1 MPHVAKHSWLP
12 GAVIKARMAVAE
24 APPGADG
31 VPFWRFENKDTADP
45 ELWIYADIGFS
56 WWDDGITAMDFAK
69 ELSEIK
75 AKKLTVRINSRGGD
89 VFDGVAIANL
99 IREHPA
105 TVTVKVDALAASIAS
120 VIAMAGNTI
129 VMGDQSQMMIHDASG
144 FSMGNAADMRETADL
159 LDMIS
164 DNIAGA
170 YAKKA
175 GGTAKEW
182 RKVMQ
187 GEKWYTA
194 QEAVDVGL
202 ADELASV
209 DDGAEADPKTTKTD
223 SPSDSTDLREILRH
237 AYALAPGDRKAGA
250 PEPIR
255 ANGGVIRPSGTP
267 LLVGETGPELELP
280 EPTVT
285 PPVVP
290 VQTEPEPEIDWTG
303 GFRDLLINSVQ
314 TVTRDPEIDVS
325 DWRDMFDGFRLNMPE
340 APPDVPKPVD
350 LGPRPEP
357 KTSDPEPHVNP
368 LAELISGATRLVVN
382 DQPAPDEPVRDSA
395 GDDDPPPFRLDVTAF
410 KRSLREAR
418 F

>member
-1 MPHVAKHSWLP
+1 
-12 GAVIKARMAVAE
+12 MAVAE

-31 VPFWRFENKDTADP
+31 VPFWRFENKDSADP

-69 ELSEIK
+69 ELSEVK
-75 AKKLTVRINSRGGD
+75 AKRLTVRINSRGGD

-120 VIAMAGNTI
+120 VIAMAGDTI

-175 GGTAKEW
+175 GGDAKDW

-194 QEAVDVGL
+194 QEAVDAGL
-202 ADELASV
+202 ADELAST
-209 DDGAEADPKTTKTD
+209 DDGAETDPKTTKTD
-223 SPSDSTDLREILRH
+223 APSDSTDLREILRH
-237 AYALAPGDRKAGA
+237 AYALAPGDRIKM
-250 PEPIR
+250 
-255 ANGGVIRPSGTP
+255 
-267 LLVGETGPELELP
+267 VGEPGPEIELP
-280 EPTVT
+280 EPTVK

-290 VQTEPEPEIDWTG
+290 VQMTEPEPEVDWTG
-303 GFRDLLINSVQ
+303 GFRDLLVNSVQ

-325 DWRDMFDGFRLNMPE
+325 DWRDMFDGFRHNMPE
-340 APPDVPKPVD
+340 APSDVAKPVD
-350 LGPRPEP
+350 LGPMPEP
-357 KTSDPEPHVNP
+357 KAPDPEPQVNP

-382 DQPAPDEPVRDSA
+382 DQPAPDEPVRNSA
-395 GDDDPPPFRLDVTAF
+395 GDEDPPPFRLDVSAF